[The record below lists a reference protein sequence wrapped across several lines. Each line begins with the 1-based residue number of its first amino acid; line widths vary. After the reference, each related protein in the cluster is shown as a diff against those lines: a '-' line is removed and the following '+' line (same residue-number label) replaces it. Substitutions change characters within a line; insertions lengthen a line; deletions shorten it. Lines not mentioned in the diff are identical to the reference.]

1 MFIFIMLALMATIFF
16 NLAWNYTESS
26 SLSKLGH
33 YYVEKGPQE
42 IGAPNLVTAVV
53 VTYRGLDTLG
63 EVTVLFISAAGV
75 GLLLRRSRRKQG
87 NEALKNANE
96 TKSDPAE
103 ADLAE
108 KSAVTH
114 RAASEI
120 VETAIELLLPMII
133 LFGIYVFMN
142 GHLSPGGGFQ
152 GGAIIASGT
161 MFLLLALPESHIS
174 RLMIAVTE
182 SLSGFSYVV
191 VGVLGVTMAGGFLD
205 NRFIGLGTYGDLFSA
220 GAIPLIYTFVGL
232 KVGFELSAVLDR
244 FRSEDDS
251 ADFSEDNSE
260 DTGPA

>member
-1 MFIFIMLALMATIFF
+1 MIKRLFIFAMLALMALIFF
-16 NLAWNYTESS
+16 NLISNYDEHT

-33 YYVEKGPQE
+33 YYADRGPQE
-42 IGAPNLVTAVV
+42 LGAPNLVTAVV

-75 GLLLRRSRRKQG
+75 GLLLRRTRRNQDDDKGLEQG
-87 NEALKNANE
+87 DRAEE
-96 TKSDPAE
+96 TAGVHKP
-103 ADLAE
+103 
-108 KSAVTH
+108 
-114 RAASEI
+114 ASEI
-120 VETAIELLLPMII
+120 VETATELLLPMVI
-133 LFGIYVFMN
+133 LFGVYVFLN

-174 RLMIAVTE
+174 RLMIAMTE

-191 VGVLGVTMAGGFLD
+191 VGVLGVILADGFLD
-205 NRFIGLGTYGDLFSA
+205 NRIMDLGTYGNLFSA

-244 FRSEDDS
+244 FRK
-251 ADFSEDNSE
+251 E
-260 DTGPA
+260 DTGPV

>member
-1 MFIFIMLALMATIFF
+1 MIKRLFIFIMLALMAVMFF
-16 NLAWNYTESS
+16 NLSLSYDEKST
-26 SLSKLGH
+26 LSKLGH
-33 YYVEKGPQE
+33 YYVENGPRE

-75 GLLLRRSRRKQG
+75 GLLLRRSRRGQDDRHNKD
-87 NEALKNANE
+87 EA
-96 TKSDPAE
+96 TQE
-103 ADLAE
+103 AAI
-108 KSAVTH
+108 TH
-114 RAASEI
+114 KAASEI
-120 VETAIELLLPMII
+120 VETATELLLPIII

-161 MFLLLALPESHIS
+161 MFLLLALPESHLS
-174 RLMIAVTE
+174 RLMISITE

-191 VGVLGVTMAGGFLD
+191 VGVLGVVLAGGFLD
-205 NRFIGLGTYGDLFSA
+205 NRFMDLGTYGDLFSA

-244 FRSEDDS
+244 FRQEEDS
-251 ADFSEDNSE
+251 G
-260 DTGPA
+260 DTGPV

>member
-1 MFIFIMLALMATIFF
+1 MIKRLFIFSMLALMAVIFF
-16 NLAWNYTESS
+16 NLASNYTESD
-26 SLSKLGH
+26 SLSKLGQ

-75 GLLLRRSRRKQG
+75 GLLLRRSRRKQDQQT
-87 NEALKNANE
+87 NK
-96 TKSDPAE
+96 
-103 ADLAE
+103 ADIVH
-108 KSAVTH
+108 K
-114 RAASEI
+114 AASEI
-120 VETAIELLLPMII
+120 VETATELLLPMII

-161 MFLLLALPESHIS
+161 MFLLLALPESHLS

-191 VGVLGVTMAGGFLD
+191 VGVLGVIWAGGFLD
-205 NRFIGLGTYGDLFSA
+205 NRFMELGTYGDLFSA

-244 FRSEDDS
+244 FRQEESGS
-251 ADFSEDNSE
+251 A
-260 DTGPA
+260 

>member
-1 MFIFIMLALMATIFF
+1 MIKRIFIFMMLALMAVIFF
-16 NLAWNYTESS
+16 NIVANYSENT

-33 YYVEKGPQE
+33 YYVEKGPKE
-42 IGAPNLVTAVV
+42 LGAANLVTAVV

-75 GLLLRRSRRKQG
+75 GLLLRRTRRNHKDDKG
-87 NEALKNANE
+87 LAIDDLERGDREEETANANVH
-96 TKSDPAE
+96 KP
-103 ADLAE
+103 
-108 KSAVTH
+108 
-114 RAASEI
+114 ASEI
-120 VETAIELLLPMII
+120 VETATELLLPMVI
-133 LFGIYVFMN
+133 LFGVYVFMN

-161 MFLLLALPESHIS
+161 MFMLLALPESHIS

-191 VGVLGVTMAGGFLD
+191 VGVLGVIFAGGFLD
-205 NRFIGLGTYGDLFSA
+205 NRFMDLGTYGDLFSA

-244 FRSEDDS
+244 FRK
-251 ADFSEDNSE
+251 E
-260 DTGPA
+260 DTGPV

>member
-1 MFIFIMLALMATIFF
+1 MIKRLFIFMMLALMAMIFVQ
-16 NLAWNYTESS
+16 LAANYSENT

-42 IGAPNLVTAVV
+42 LGAPNLVTAVV

-75 GLLLRRSRRKQG
+75 GLLLRRTRRKQG
-87 NEALKNANE
+87 DEDLEKGDRAEE
-96 TKSDPAE
+96 TGG
-103 ADLAE
+103 
-108 KSAVTH
+108 TH
-114 RAASEI
+114 KPASEI
-120 VETAIELLLPMII
+120 VETATELLLPMVI
-133 LFGIYVFMN
+133 LFGIYVFLT

-174 RLMIAVTE
+174 RLMVALTE

-191 VGVLGVTMAGGFLD
+191 IGVLGVIMAGGFLD
-205 NRFIGLGTYGDLFSA
+205 NRIMGLGTYGTLFSA
-220 GAIPLIYTFVGL
+220 GAIPLIYTLVGL

-244 FRSEDDS
+244 FRKD
-251 ADFSEDNSE
+251 
-260 DTGPA
+260 DTGPV

>member
-1 MFIFIMLALMATIFF
+1 MIKRMFIFMMLALMAIIFF
-16 NLAWNYTESS
+16 NLVANYTENT
-26 SLSKLGH
+26 SLSKLAH

-75 GLLLRRSRRKQG
+75 GLLLRRKQRKHNNQQQ
-87 NEALKNANE
+87 K
-96 TKSDPAE
+96 
-103 ADLAE
+103 
-108 KSAVTH
+108 KSAKETVIKQKSS
-114 RAASEI
+114 SEI
-120 VETAIELLLPMII
+120 VETATELLLPMII
-133 LFGIYVFMN
+133 LFGVYVFIN

-174 RLMIAVTE
+174 RLLIAITE

-191 VGVLGVTMAGGFLD
+191 IGVLGVVMAGGFLD
-205 NRFIGLGTYGDLFSA
+205 NRFISSGTYGNLFSA

-232 KVGFELSAVLDR
+232 KVGFELSTVLDR
-244 FRSEDDS
+244 FRKESNDEEDD
-251 ADFSEDNSE
+251 
-260 DTGPA
+260 PV

>member
-1 MFIFIMLALMATIFF
+1 MIKRLFIFIMLALMATIFF
-16 NLAWNYTESS
+16 NLASNYKENG

-33 YYVEKGPQE
+33 YYVENGPQE
-42 IGAPNLVTAVV
+42 IGAPNLVTAIV

-75 GLLLRRSRRKQG
+75 GLLLRRSRRRDKDEHDEAQTMLAIPSKQ
-87 NEALKNANE
+87 
-96 TKSDPAE
+96 
-103 ADLAE
+103 
-108 KSAVTH
+108 V
-114 RAASEI
+114 AASEI
-120 VETAIELLLPMII
+120 VETATELLLPMII

-161 MFLLLALPESHIS
+161 MFLLLALPESHLS
-174 RLMIAVTE
+174 RLLIAITE

-191 VGVLGVTMAGGFLD
+191 VGVLGVVLAGGFLD
-205 NRFIGLGTYGDLFSA
+205 NRFMDLGKYGDLYSA

-244 FRSEDDS
+244 FRQEDSE
-251 ADFSEDNSE
+251 EDPESNEKS
-260 DTGPA
+260 GSV

>member
-1 MFIFIMLALMATIFF
+1 MIKRLFIFIMLSLMAMIFL
-16 NLAWNYTESS
+16 NLALNYTENT

-33 YYVEKGPQE
+33 YYADKGPQE
-42 IGAPNLVTAVV
+42 LGAPNLVTAVV

-75 GLLLRRSRRKQG
+75 GLLLRRTRRNQDDDEG
-87 NEALKNANE
+87 LEEGDRAEE
-96 TKSDPAE
+96 TAGVHKP
-103 ADLAE
+103 
-108 KSAVTH
+108 
-114 RAASEI
+114 ASEI
-120 VETAIELLLPMII
+120 VETATELLLPMVI
-133 LFGIYVFMN
+133 LFGVYVFMN

-182 SLSGFSYVV
+182 SMSGFSYVV
-191 VGVLGVTMAGGFLD
+191 VGVLGVVLAGGFLD
-205 NRFIGLGTYGDLFSA
+205 NRIMDLGTYGSLFSA

-244 FRSEDDS
+244 FRK
-251 ADFSEDNSE
+251 E
-260 DTGPA
+260 DTGPV